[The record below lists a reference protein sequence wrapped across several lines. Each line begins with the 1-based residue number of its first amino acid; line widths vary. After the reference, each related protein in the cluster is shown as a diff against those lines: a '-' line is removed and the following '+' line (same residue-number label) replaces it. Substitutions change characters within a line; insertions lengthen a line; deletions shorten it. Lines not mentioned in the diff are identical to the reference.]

1 MIMKSRINVSLSKEL
16 RKKYGISH
24 FPITK
29 GDIVVVKSGS
39 RKTEGGKV
47 DSVDHVHSTLV
58 VDGVTVAKADG
69 KQKEKPVKPNQV
81 VITRLDLSRPE
92 RMERIRELAAKRNKV
107 IVEEPP
113 ETAPSELSAPSS
125 EPALPEREPSQ
136 ADSTEE
142 EQNTVQETEE
152 EKEGEDTD
160 NKQN

>member
-1 MIMKSRINVSLSKEL
+1 MKSRINVSLSKDL

-24 FPITK
+24 FPIIK

-69 KQKEKPVKPNQV
+69 KQKEKPVKPNQI
-81 VITRLDLSRPE
+81 VITRLDLSKPE
-92 RMERIRELAAKRNKV
+92 RLERIREMAKRRNKV

-113 ETAPSELSAPSS
+113 VETPSELPEPSA
-125 EPALPEREPSQ
+125 EPALPENET
-136 ADSTEE
+136 TEIEDQE
-142 EQNTVQETEE
+142 EKSESVQETEE
-152 EKEGEDTD
+152 NKEGEDTD
-160 NKQN
+160 N